1 MRISRLP
8 FAAIVATI
16 CLFAVSVFA
25 AQPPRL
31 RIIATTFPLC
41 DWTRQI
47 LGEQAAAVELV
58 QLQDNGIDLHSFQP
72 TARDLSRLAQCD
84 LFLFI
89 GGESDAWVKNALRA
103 HANPRRLTL
112 NLLETLGNAAL
123 EETHLEGMEAHD
135 HHHGEAKHDHDHH
148 HGEAKH
154 DHDHHHGEAKH
165 DHDEEH
171 ELDEHVWLSLRRVS
185 RLCQAIADR
194 LAKLEPSHA
203 AEYQSNCQAYQAK
216 LLALDKRYA
225 DAVKN
230 AHGKNLLFADRFPF
244 RYLADDYGLTC
255 FAAFSGCSAE
265 TEASFKTIAFLA
277 SKVDELSLPAVLAL
291 ESRQHKIAETVV
303 RTAKS
308 KGVKILTVDS
318 LQSATSRD
326 ARKGKTYLGTMEQN
340 LTVFQSALGVAQ

>member
-1 MRISRLP
+1 MRISRLSS
-8 FAAIVATI
+8 AATVAFL
-16 CLFAVSVFA
+16 CLFAASVFA

-47 LGEQAAAVELV
+47 LGQQTTTVELV
-58 QLQDNGIDLHSFQP
+58 QMQDNGIDLHSFQP

-84 LFLFI
+84 LFLYI
-89 GGESDAWVKNALRA
+89 GGESDTWVSNALRA
-103 HANPRRLTL
+103 HTNPRRQTL
-112 NLLETLGNAAL
+112 NLLETLGNTAL
-123 EETHLEGMEAHD
+123 EESHLEGMEN
-135 HHHGEAKHDHDHH
+135 HDHH

-171 ELDEHVWLSLRRVS
+171 ELDEHIWLSLRRAS
-185 RLCQAIADR
+185 RLCQAIAVQLAR
-194 LAKLEPSHA
+194 LDPPHA
-203 AEYQSNCQAYQAK
+203 TEYQSNCQAYQAK

-225 DAVKN
+225 NAVQT
-230 AHGKNLLFADRFPF
+230 AHRKYLLFADRFPF

-291 ESRQHKIAETVV
+291 ESRQHKIPETVV

-326 ARKGKTYLGTMEQN
+326 A
-340 LTVFQSALGVAQ
+340 